1 MEMWIDISL
10 KVNIAESGA
19 NINEICNEVRETVA
33 SKVVVRVTEE
43 IIEGM
48 QEHIRSNLTSSS
60 GRVAKKGF
68 GKHEQKGSE
77 GMRCRFR
84 VFKREGFRKSLR
96 RIKTDLGEV
105 AIRVGYISCCG
116 CGKKYAP
123 ILDVLNIGAYAGH
136 STGLERVVSEVI
148 SSTSYARGED
158 EIEARGSAPVPRSSA
173 HRWVADRVIPDSE
186 PKECVSG
193 MADGTGFKK
202 WPAKRGDLRVV
213 IGLDTTGKPYPLG
226 TYAGQDWKEIGEDI
240 RKKLK
245 TGKRD
250 EVQMKLFAMDGEPAI
265 DFHLADVAE
274 RAQRCVWHL
283 PRELKYAMWE
293 DKVSLSERRSESS
306 KMAKLVGVE
315 IPKED
320 WENIKPE
327 DKEAICEKVT
337 ESERKVMDM
346 AEEFRK
352 KGYSNAATYIENA
365 SGKIFE
371 HVYLWLETGI
381 ISPRTTSILEG
392 IMKELG
398 RRVKKLGWN
407 WSDLGIVRIAKMV
420 LLRRY
425 DNAKWENYW
434 NKTLGLQGRCK
445 ITITNISRVTA

>member
-1 MEMWIDISL
+1 MEMWLDISL
-10 KVNIAESGA
+10 NVNIAESGA
-19 NINEICNEVRETVA
+19 NLNEICNEVREIVA
-33 SKVVVRVTEE
+33 SKVAVRVTEE

-48 QEHIRSNLTSSS
+48 QECIRGNLISSS

-68 GKHEQKGSE
+68 GGHEQKGME
-77 GMRCRFR
+77 GARCRFR
-84 VFKREGFRKSLR
+84 VFKGEGFRKNLR
-96 RIKTDLGEV
+96 QVKTDLGEV
-105 AIRVGYISCCG
+105 GIHVGYVSCCG

-186 PKECVSG
+186 PEKCVSG
-193 MADGTGFKK
+193 MADGTGFKQ
-202 WPAKRGDLRVV
+202 WPRKKGNLRVV
-213 IGLDTTGKPYPLG
+213 IGLDAAGKPYPLG

-250 EVQMKLFAMDGEPAI
+250 EVQLKLFAMDGEPAI
-265 DFHLADVAE
+265 DIHLADVAE
-274 RAQRCVWHL
+274 HAQRCIWHF

-293 DKVSLSERRSESS
+293 DEAPLNEKISASN
-306 KMAKLVGVE
+306 KMAGLVGVE
-315 IPKED
+315 IPEED
-320 WENIKPE
+320 WQKVKPE
-327 DKEAICEKVT
+327 DKETIRNKVT
-337 ESERKVMDM
+337 ESERKIMDM

-352 KGYSNAATYIENA
+352 KGYTNAATYIENA

-371 HVYLWLETGI
+371 NVYLWLETGI

-407 WSDLGIVRIAKMV
+407 WSDSGIVRIAKMV

-425 DNAKWENYW
+425 DNAKWEDYW
-434 NKTLGLQGRCK
+434 KQTLGLQGRCK
-445 ITITNISRVTA
+445 ISIMNISRVGA